1 MPASL
6 PPMKLFDT
14 RHARKFILGLL
25 ACGLLQGCGVLQQPL
40 MPSAPERAVKTAKEA
55 ALALRRQDDKR
66 PLGLDDMKAVTAA
79 LRGDIIAAAEQ
90 KNLQS
95 WNSGL
100 TTLLGGTM
108 ATVGSVTAR
117 TGLTNTG
124 IALALLGLSS
134 DQFYKPANA
143 IDIHL
148 DADSKLMCI
157 ADATSDLNET
167 NRQLATGSGFTGA
180 DEAEKAVE
188 TLEGT
193 INSAMLS
200 YRRSLLGLRPG
211 TPTRDDILGM
221 IKRFQ
226 ADATSGAKGGLPDN
240 SDEQKAKAAAAQ
252 KYVGLSTVLQACIK
266 LGAPVAK

>member
-1 MPASL
+1 MPVSL
-6 PPMKLFDT
+6 PPTKLSDT
-14 RHARKFILGLL
+14 RHVRKFLMILL
-25 ACGLLQGCGVLQQPL
+25 ACGLMQGCGSMQQSL

-55 ALALRRQDDKR
+55 ALALRDKKSEAA
-66 PLGLDDMKAVTAA
+66 LSLDEMKAVTDA
-79 LRGDIIAAAEQ
+79 LRADIMAAAEQ
-90 KNLQS
+90 KNQQS

-100 TTLLGGTM
+100 AALLGGTM

-124 IALALLGLSS
+124 IALALLGLST

-157 ADATSDLNET
+157 ADATNDLNET
-167 NRQLATGSGFTGA
+167 NRLLAAGTEFSGA
-180 DEAEKAVE
+180 DEAAKAVQ

-193 INSAMLS
+193 INAAMLS
-200 YRRSLLGLRPG
+200 YRRSLLGIRPG
-211 TPTRDDILGM
+211 TPTREDILAM

-226 ADATSGAKGGLPDN
+226 ADAASGAKGGVPG
-240 SDEQKAKAAAAQ
+240 SGEEQKAAAAQ
-252 KYVGLSTVLQACIK
+252 KYVGLSTILQACIK